1 MKILFISM
9 PSIHAIRWIENLK
22 DTNNELF
29 WFDITNKGKL
39 NTLKTVAQFTDWKK
53 RKIPAIK
60 GEHALYKKFPEF
72 HSKVKQLFEV
82 TENGYLEKIIKE
94 INPDVIHSFEMQHC
108 SYPILKTMNKFPNI
122 KWLYS
127 CWGNDLF
134 YYKDLK
140 SHIQKIKAVLK
151 RVNYLH
157 TDCERDYKL
166 ATELGFKGKHVGV
179 IPGGSGY
186 HLEQFIKYKIPIE
199 NRKVILVKG
208 YQHQFGRSINI
219 IKALE
224 NSQESIKN
232 YDVVIFGAHKE
243 VIDYININKLP
254 FKTFHRTELSQLE
267 LIKLMGKSLLYIGNN
282 ISDGMPNTLLEAI
295 IMNAFP
301 IQSNPG
307 NATAEIIEHEKN
319 GLLIDNPYDL
329 KNIESLIVQ
338 AINDKNRIA
347 QAAIINTEIAKQ
359 QLDYTKIQPKI
370 VDLYLKLE

>member
-22 DTNNELF
+22 DTDNEFF
-29 WFDITNKGKL
+29 WFDVTNKGAID
-39 NTLKTVAQFTDWKK
+39 TLQNVIQFMDWKH
-53 RKIPAIK
+53 RKILNFK
-60 GEHALYKKFPEF
+60 GEYKLSKKFPNAY
-72 HSKVKQLFEV
+72 SKLKYLVEV
-82 TENGYLEKIIKE
+82 TENEYLEKIINE
-94 INPDVIHSFEMQHC
+94 IQPDVIHSFEMQHC

-208 YQHQFGRSINI
+208 YQHQFGRAINI

-224 NSQESIKN
+224 NSQEFIKN

-243 VIDYININKLP
+243 VIDYININNLS
-254 FKTFHRTELSQLE
+254 FKTFHRTELSQLQ
-267 LIKLMGKSLLYIGNN
+267 LIKLMGKALLYIGNN

-307 NATAEIIEHEKN
+307 NATAEIINDGEN
-319 GLLIDNPYDL
+319 GLLINNPNDI
-329 KNIESLIVQ
+329 KSIEKVLNSAL
-338 AINDKNRIA
+338 NDSNRLE
-347 QAAIINTEIAKQ
+347 QAAIINTEITNQ
-359 QLDYTKIQPKI
+359 RLDYFKIQQKI
-370 VDLYLKLE
+370 VNLYHHLL